1 MALESEERPSDVSA
15 ILRSAVLEAQE
26 AVAEEVRKLFL
37 ALREEIPAN
46 FDKALIPV
54 LDLLQE
60 IRRDSRMGAVR
71 SSASLGGRDN
81 RSPQEMKEHRSL
93 EVSDVPRILRRVS
106 APLNAARAAVSANR
120 AAMRLKRSFISPEN
134 SEEIDETPQ
143 GPAPARR
150 VRPALSREGIRP
162 LQTQLQ
168 EATTNR
174 IPTILRVDDADGEA
188 ASAPSVR
195 EDPADLAAAL
205 FPDERRLS
213 GPPGQV
219 EEVTS
224 PALPSPALPQ
234 GLPSPQADFRHGT
247 SSQTSSMNDSEDAP
261 SERSVHSTVRT
272 DRRRQNSLEILPNY
286 LNVQDLSREPLPL
299 YRRVADALA
308 KPFRC
313 WRAPPGR
320 SPHPARKTVTKV
332 RPSLRTGGSTNLEAK
347 MAIKAQGRL
356 ARRTAVVL
364 QASEM
369 EKLKS
374 KAWWRCGRKADW
386 PFADP
391 SGRPRQCWDM
401 VASALLC
408 LQLLY
413 LPFQAAFVSNT
424 DFQDPAFF
432 TINVCLLAMDIFWTA
447 DLLLNFTTGY
457 RDAVQVLHCD
467 FRSTSAH
474 YLRSWFPVDLLATV
488 PALLLHLLVL
498 DGQIRRD
505 ESHLWP
511 LRWLGF
517 SPFLRTPRL
526 WRAFHMLRRLE
537 ANLKSSL
544 VSSVVALVQLVML
557 PIIFSHI
564 SACALWYLGR
574 SNLES
579 DATTSSWIKLGLDIS
594 DAPGALQAVSVGERY
609 MTAMYFAITVMS
621 TVGLGDI
628 NMNLS
633 NERALLCVIMATT
646 SLVVGVAVN
655 GVATIVSKLSERT
668 AVTNEQLA
676 KVSRFLRVYSVP
688 GDLQSRVHNYLLQF
702 FENQERE
709 ETKSML
715 MKWLKKSEVLR
726 VNVNMALT
734 GTCLATHHLLQ
745 LVPADILVDICDIC
759 DMEFHPPGQ
768 ELILEGAEVKS
779 CFYIRRGLVQTRRN
793 IGKVDSSKLSRAMTT
808 KSLAFAGGPGEE
820 MEDIDEIQKEVEAV
834 EAARPDAQLHGG
846 SFLGDVRLFLGASRS
861 WKTVTCSSFCELI
874 SIDVEK
880 FRSLMVSHLPE
891 LFDVLVIY
899 SAIDNHC
906 PKALQRCLEE
916 QCLSPEVP
924 LLFGEGLLH
933 HCAKKNAESC
943 ADFLIEQLGADVSVL
958 DQEEKTPAQVAA
970 KLKHKEVFWAVIKHG
985 SIVTDQDVLP
995 KEAQSIRNRTKR
1007 GVQVLSSG
1015 SLEAEGDEKNWTP
1028 SELRERL
1035 QQSGLNLGLYGHE
1048 GHKSLEDLVAELHTC
1063 QSELVTGPG
1072 KRIHRRVKLVRLQLL
1087 AIIDN
1092 SVRALVEVQSDAWLR
1107 AAHQK
1112 LGKLPCRR
1120 IRQDETVEEAMK
1132 ALMLDLGMPEHL
1144 LEEKLVVPVANC
1156 IRVESKVSMG
1166 FPGLESEYIVHESS
1180 WKIRAAALAKAAQI
1194 GLPQGNAFSVESP
1207 GAQGPNR
1214 RLFWPVLL
1222 NIHLDAKQEMAR
1234 TEDLRVRFENSHRR
1248 TDSSTALARLNPLRA
1263 FGAGRVVE
1271 VGMRQT

>member
-26 AVAEEVRKLFL
+26 AVAQEVRKLFL
-37 ALREEIPAN
+37 ALREEIPGN

-54 LDLLQE
+54 LELLQE
-60 IRRDSRMGAVR
+60 IRRDRMGPGPFAVP
-71 SSASLGGRDN
+71 SSASLGGREN
-81 RSPQEMKEHRSL
+81 KSPQEMKEHRSL
-93 EVSDVPRILRRVS
+93 EVSDVPRMLRRVS

-134 SEEIDETPQ
+134 SEEMDETPQ

-150 VRPALSREGIRP
+150 VRPALSREGMRP

-168 EATTNR
+168 EATTTR
-174 IPTILRVDDADGEA
+174 IPTFLRVDDADGETA
-188 ASAPSVR
+188 TAREAPR
-195 EDPADLAAAL
+195 AADLAAEL
-205 FPDERRLS
+205 FLDERLS
-213 GPPGQV
+213 PGQV
-219 EEVTS
+219 ENEVTS
-224 PALPSPALPQ
+224 PA
-234 GLPSPQADFRHGT
+234 GLPSPQARRAT
-247 SSQTSSMNDSEDAP
+247 SSQTSSMNDSEDTP
-261 SERSVHSTVRT
+261 SGRSLHSTTRT
-272 DRRRQNSLEILPNY
+272 DRRMSAVRPMNSLVILPNY
-286 LNVQDLSREPLPL
+286 LNEQILDGEPVPL
-299 YRRVADALA
+299 YRRVADAVA

-320 SPHPARKTVTKV
+320 SPPSPTRKTRTV

-347 MAIKAQGRL
+347 IAMKAQGRL

-374 KAWWRCGRKADW
+374 KAWRRWTKADW

-401 VASALLC
+401 VASALLF

-413 LPFQAAFVSNT
+413 LPFQAAFVSNA

-432 TINVCLLAMDIFWTA
+432 TINGSLLAMDVFWTA

-467 FRSTSAH
+467 FRSTAAH
-474 YLRSWFPVDLLATV
+474 YLRSWFTVDLLATV

-498 DGQIRRD
+498 DGQFRRD

-544 VSSVVALVQLVML
+544 VSSVVALVQLFML

-564 SACALWYLGR
+564 SACGLWYLGR

-579 DATTSSWIKLGLDIS
+579 DATTPSWIKLGLDIS
-594 DAPGALQAVSVGERY
+594 DAPGALEAVPVGERY

-779 CFYIRRGLVQTRRN
+779 CFYIRRGLVQTRRHT
-793 IGKVDSSKLSRAMTT
+793 GKVDSSKLSRGMTT
-808 KSLAFAGGPGEE
+808 KSLAFAGAGEE

-906 PKALQRCLEE
+906 PRALQRCLEE

-995 KEAQSIRNRTKR
+995 REAQSIRNKTKR
-1007 GVQVLSSG
+1007 RVQVKSSG
-1015 SLEAEGDEKNWTP
+1015 SLEAEGNEKNWAP

-1048 GHKSLEDLVAELHTC
+1048 GHKSLEDLVTELHTC

-1072 KRIHRRVKLVRLQLL
+1072 KRIHRRVKLVRLKLL

-1107 AAHQK
+1107 AADQK

-1120 IRQDETVEEAMK
+1120 IRQDETVEEAME

-1180 WKIRAAALAKAAQI
+1180 WKIRAAALAKAEQI
-1194 GLPQGNAFSVESP
+1194 GLPQGNAFSVEPP
-1207 GAQGPNR
+1207 GAGWRQVPGR

-1271 VGMRQT
+1271 VGVRQS

>member
-1 MALESEERPSDVSA
+1 M
-15 ILRSAVLEAQE
+15 
-26 AVAEEVRKLFL
+26 
-37 ALREEIPAN
+37 
-46 FDKALIPV
+46 
-54 LDLLQE
+54 
-60 IRRDSRMGAVR
+60 
-71 SSASLGGRDN
+71 
-81 RSPQEMKEHRSL
+81 
-93 EVSDVPRILRRVS
+93 
-106 APLNAARAAVSANR
+106 
-120 AAMRLKRSFISPEN
+120 
-134 SEEIDETPQ
+134 
-143 GPAPARR
+143 
-150 VRPALSREGIRP
+150 
-162 LQTQLQ
+162 
-168 EATTNR
+168 
-174 IPTILRVDDADGEA
+174 
-188 ASAPSVR
+188 
-195 EDPADLAAAL
+195 
-205 FPDERRLS
+205 
-213 GPPGQV
+213 
-219 EEVTS
+219 
-224 PALPSPALPQ
+224 
-234 GLPSPQADFRHGT
+234 
-247 SSQTSSMNDSEDAP
+247 
-261 SERSVHSTVRT
+261 
-272 DRRRQNSLEILPNY
+272 
-286 LNVQDLSREPLPL
+286 
-299 YRRVADALA
+299 
-308 KPFRC
+308 
-313 WRAPPGR
+313 
-320 SPHPARKTVTKV
+320 
-332 RPSLRTGGSTNLEAK
+332 
-347 MAIKAQGRL
+347 
-356 ARRTAVVL
+356 
-364 QASEM
+364 
-369 EKLKS
+369 
-374 KAWWRCGRKADW
+374 
-386 PFADP
+386 
-391 SGRPRQCWDM
+391 
-401 VASALLC
+401 
-408 LQLLY
+408 
-413 LPFQAAFVSNT
+413 
-424 DFQDPAFF
+424 
-432 TINVCLLAMDIFWTA
+432 
-447 DLLLNFTTGY
+447 
-457 RDAVQVLHCD
+457 
-467 FRSTSAH
+467 
-474 YLRSWFPVDLLATV
+474 
-488 PALLLHLLVL
+488 
-498 DGQIRRD
+498 
-505 ESHLWP
+505 
-511 LRWLGF
+511 
-517 SPFLRTPRL
+517 
-526 WRAFHMLRRLE
+526 
-537 ANLKSSL
+537 
-544 VSSVVALVQLVML
+544 
-557 PIIFSHI
+557 
-564 SACALWYLGR
+564 
-574 SNLES
+574 
-579 DATTSSWIKLGLDIS
+579 
-594 DAPGALQAVSVGERY
+594 
-609 MTAMYFAITVMS
+609 
-621 TVGLGDI
+621 
-628 NMNLS
+628 
-633 NERALLCVIMATT
+633 
-646 SLVVGVAVN
+646 
-655 GVATIVSKLSERT
+655 
-668 AVTNEQLA
+668 
-676 KVSRFLRVYSVP
+676 P

>member
-1 MALESEERPSDVSA
+1 
-15 ILRSAVLEAQE
+15 
-26 AVAEEVRKLFL
+26 
-37 ALREEIPAN
+37 
-46 FDKALIPV
+46 
-54 LDLLQE
+54 
-60 IRRDSRMGAVR
+60 
-71 SSASLGGRDN
+71 
-81 RSPQEMKEHRSL
+81 
-93 EVSDVPRILRRVS
+93 
-106 APLNAARAAVSANR
+106 
-120 AAMRLKRSFISPEN
+120 
-134 SEEIDETPQ
+134 
-143 GPAPARR
+143 
-150 VRPALSREGIRP
+150 
-162 LQTQLQ
+162 
-168 EATTNR
+168 
-174 IPTILRVDDADGEA
+174 
-188 ASAPSVR
+188 
-195 EDPADLAAAL
+195 DPADLAAAL

-272 DRRRQNSLEILPNY
+272 DRRMSAVRPMNSLEILPNY

-715 MKWLKKSEVLR
+715 MKWLIKSEVLR

-808 KSLAFAGGPGEE
+808 KSLAFAGPGEE
-820 MEDIDEIQKEVEAV
+820 MEDSLEIQKEVEAV

-906 PKALQRCLEE
+906 PKALQRCLEDKFDSDAVAAMQMAAWCTAKGDDNGTTAAAAATTTTTTTRTTSTIDMVQWFIYSQFDGTTTCE
-916 QCLSPEVP
+916 AAGFQHQSEMYPAGHCVDRSTDDTNASAIVTVNSTALKADSYSSSNCSGSITDTIYRLSSSCQPEGNQSYQMSDDTNAGVIDMRACIDGQWGTRQMLLPLDTCIMLSGVNSYPGKLSCVSGQLRVIPFDDAACSMATANADAIVENLTFAVPGTCKMVMLPFGELSVP
-924 LLFGEGLLH
+924 LLFGEASVSQCRPNPARLA
-933 HCAKKNAESC
+933 AKTQRAT
-943 ADFLIEQLGADVSVL
+943 ALDFLIEQLGADVSVL
-958 DQEEKTPAQVAA
+958 DQEDATDDTPNRVQEKTPAQVAA

-1048 GHKSLEDLVAELHTC
+1048 GGPMQGAHLCILFAWSTPSL
-1063 QSELVTGPG
+1063 G
-1072 KRIHRRVKLVRLQLL
+1072 KR
-1087 AIIDN
+1087 
-1092 SVRALVEVQSDAWLR
+1092 
-1107 AAHQK
+1107 
-1112 LGKLPCRR
+1112 
-1120 IRQDETVEEAMK
+1120 
-1132 ALMLDLGMPEHL
+1132 
-1144 LEEKLVVPVANC
+1144 
-1156 IRVESKVSMG
+1156 
-1166 FPGLESEYIVHESS
+1166 
-1180 WKIRAAALAKAAQI
+1180 
-1194 GLPQGNAFSVESP
+1194 
-1207 GAQGPNR
+1207 
-1214 RLFWPVLL
+1214 
-1222 NIHLDAKQEMAR
+1222 
-1234 TEDLRVRFENSHRR
+1234 
-1248 TDSSTALARLNPLRA
+1248 
-1263 FGAGRVVE
+1263 
-1271 VGMRQT
+1271 